1 MQQGKHTSCN
11 GGQSAGLP
19 KARVPAP
26 VGGGGQNDA
35 TATDDDGNNAALS
48 RNGTGQ
54 GGGVADAA
62 QRSEHSAARHR
73 LPISLHGERIARAM
87 HKNGVVVL
95 VGSMGS
101 GKWMQIRQ

>member
-35 TATDDDGNNAALS
+35 TATDDDGKHIEMGDNNNNNKTTPK
-48 RNGTGQ
+48 RRRQ
-54 GGGVADAA
+54 
-62 QRSEHSAARHR
+62 QRIGHWTMTMTKEM
-73 LPISLHGERIARAM
+73 IKI
-87 HKNGVVVL
+87 K
-95 VGSMGS
+95 
-101 GKWMQIRQ
+101 